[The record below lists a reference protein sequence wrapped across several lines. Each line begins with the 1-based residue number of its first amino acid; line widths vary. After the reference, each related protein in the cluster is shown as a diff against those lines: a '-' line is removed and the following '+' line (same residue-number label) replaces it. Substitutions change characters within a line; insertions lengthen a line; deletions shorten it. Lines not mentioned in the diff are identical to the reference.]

1 VTSNKEMNQQLTL
14 FERHTTDFLEA
25 LALIPDNKR
34 RIAPEGEWSA
44 AFIVHHTAD
53 VEVHFAARYLLTL
66 GADNPPLIFFDE
78 TLYPDRLDYAG
89 RTVSKSLAAIVGI
102 RSMMGETLSKLAPA
116 EWERTMTHNEG
127 KSVTLSRLVEKADGH
142 IVSHAEQLQSL
153 AKHINNQI

>member
-1 VTSNKEMNQQLTL
+1 MNEQLTL
-14 FERHTTDFLEA
+14 FERNTTEFLEA
-25 LALIPDNKR
+25 LALIPDSKR
-34 RIAPEGEWSA
+34 KISPEGEWSA

-78 TLYPDRLDYAG
+78 NLYPDRLDYAG

-116 EWERTMTHNEG
+116 EWERTMTHSG
-127 KSVTLSRLVEKADGH
+127 DKSASLSRLVEKAGVH
-142 IVSHAEQLQSL
+142 IVSHAEQLRTL
-153 AKHINNQI
+153 ALHL